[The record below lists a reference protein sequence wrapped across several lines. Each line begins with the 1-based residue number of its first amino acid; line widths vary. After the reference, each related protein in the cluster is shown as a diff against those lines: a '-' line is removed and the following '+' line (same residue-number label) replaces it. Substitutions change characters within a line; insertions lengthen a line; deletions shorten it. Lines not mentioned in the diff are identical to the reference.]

1 MVASEGTKPQPGRV
15 SHPRMSLA
23 ARLALRAEDSSLS
36 LESTAESQR
45 IEGLCGSDFEPCVEA
60 IESDVNHRQL
70 DCKHAAGQTSICHV
84 DGDGH
89 DLVSDAITSI
99 RSVRACPHFRLYA
112 PQFVFICLG
121 EHPCEQSF
129 AQARRR
135 LEAQSRLNSKSTAS
149 ECSTTTGQ
157 SESSPIDKI
166 EDDLTVFEEL
176 EASILPHLQM
186 LATAAEQSKLDL
198 NDSVTEIGD
207 ANRVD
212 YGRSLVTQSV
222 LRNPRKPRLSS
233 LVDGELLSDNR
244 TAPATANISVLRVA
258 MQLKRKAAER
268 RQSTNK
274 PGLNRR

>member
-1 MVASEGTKPQPGRV
+1 
-15 SHPRMSLA
+15 
-23 ARLALRAEDSSLS
+23 
-36 LESTAESQR
+36 
-45 IEGLCGSDFEPCVEA
+45 
-60 IESDVNHRQL
+60 
-70 DCKHAAGQTSICHV
+70 
-84 DGDGH
+84 
-89 DLVSDAITSI
+89 
-99 RSVRACPHFRLYA
+99 
-112 PQFVFICLG
+112 LG
-121 EHPCEQSF
+121 ENPCEQSF
-129 AQARRR
+129 AEARRR
-135 LEAQSRLNSKSTAS
+135 LEAQSRLNSKSTSS
-149 ECSTTTGQ
+149 ECSTTIGQ

-212 YGRSLVTQSV
+212 YGRSSVTQSV